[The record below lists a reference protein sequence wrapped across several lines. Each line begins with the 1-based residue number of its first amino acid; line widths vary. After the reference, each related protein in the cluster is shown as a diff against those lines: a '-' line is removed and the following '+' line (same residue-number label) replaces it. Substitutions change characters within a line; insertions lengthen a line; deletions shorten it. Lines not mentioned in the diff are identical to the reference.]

1 MKLLS
6 VTLTLL
12 LFVPGAFGE
21 TYTFPDGSVYEGQL
35 RDGVPH
41 GLGKQVYPN
50 GSTYEGG
57 WKAGLR
63 DGFGKY
69 VWPDGTIYEGGWKDD
84 KYDWFG
90 QYVSSDGTP
99 LDVFL
104 CIW

>member
-1 MKLLS
+1 MTLLS

-21 TYTFPDGSVYEGQL
+21 TYTFPDGSVYVGQL
-35 RDGVPH
+35 RNGVPH
-41 GLGKQVYPN
+41 GLGKGVFNN
-50 GSTYEGG
+50 GQIYEGE
-57 WKAGLR
+57 WKSGLR

-69 VWPDGTIYEGGWKDD
+69 SWPDGTIYEGRWKDD

>member
-90 QYVSSDGTP
+90 Q
-99 LDVFL
+99 
-104 CIW
+104 